1 MKIFL
6 AACFLFLMGTQIGC
20 SQTPESLN
28 ASEIL
33 LQMKKLN
40 VLGSVL
46 YIAAHPDDE
55 NTRLLAWLS
64 KEKLYRTGYLS
75 LTRGDGGQNLL
86 GDEQGVELGLIRTQE
101 LLAARRIDGAEQ
113 FFSRAFD
120 FGFSKTTEE
129 SLKLWD
135 EQKILS
141 DVVWVIRKFQ
151 PDVIITRFPE
161 DKRAGHGQHSASSV
175 LAHLAFA
182 AAADPN
188 KFPEQFRYGVRPW
201 QAKRI
206 FWNNYNFGGNNN
218 TREDQLKIDVGGFNP
233 LIGKSYGEIAA
244 ESRSQHRSQGFGAS
258 RSFGN
263 STEYF
268 SLTAGEKAD
277 RQLMEGVD
285 DSWKR
290 VPGGAAIGTLVNALI
305 KSYNPADPSKSLPQL
320 MSIYQRIQSLA
331 DGYWKKKKLAET
343 QKLIEACSG
352 LWIEATVH
360 QPYGIRDQSVSV
372 NLQLVNR
379 SKLDISLDGVTLNKT
394 DTGWKQQLEPEKNY
408 LSSILVSLAGLPVS
422 QPYWLEEPMS
432 ENSYNVKEQELIGDA
447 QNKPALTAV
456 FRVKIAGQ
464 SFLVQKPVVYDYT
477 QPAKGES
484 FEPFVIIPKTIAACK
499 PEILLFT
506 GNHEKNLE
514 VTDQSKTNGNSPGR
528 SLAANQISGV
538 PAEAAASFSLTKAPG
553 FEIGSDLSS
562 GTRQHVF
569 PVKPIDGNLN
579 PEWTWATQSV
589 AGATDT
595 IMQCRT
601 ISYEHIPRINY
612 FKPVRAKL
620 VSTDLRIK
628 GSRIGY
634 IEGAGDKVPDALREM
649 GYTVSL
655 LNENNLTAST
665 LSHLDAVIAGVRAYD
680 VHDWLFGKYE
690 LLMDY
695 IRNGGN
701 LIVQYNRNNSENAR
715 TRIGPYPFSISNTRV
730 TEEDAPVDFVHQE
743 HPVLH
748 EPNQITQKD
757 FEGWI
762 QERGIYFA
770 TQADPRYQEIFSMHD
785 AGEPDHSGSLI
796 TADYGKGKFVYTGLV
811 FFRELPAGVPGAYRL
826 LANLIAQNQYTNK

>member
-1 MKIFL
+1 MKIFFTAGL
-6 AACFLFLMGTQIGC
+6 FFLLGTQYGC
-20 SQTPESLN
+20 SQAPESYN

-40 VLGSVL
+40 VLGTVL
-46 YIAAHPDDE
+46 YVAAHPDDE

-151 PDVIITRFPE
+151 PDVIVTRFPE

-188 KFPEQFRYGVRPW
+188 KFPEQFKYGVHPW

-218 TREDQLKIDVGGFNP
+218 TSEDQLKIDVGGFNP

-268 SLTAGEKAD
+268 SLTAGEKAS

-290 VPGGAAIGTLVNALI
+290 VPGGAAIETMVNTLI
-305 KSYNPADPSKSLPQL
+305 KTYNPADPSKSLQQL
-320 MSIYQRIQSLA
+320 ISIYQRINALA
-331 DGYWKKKKLAET
+331 DGYWKKKKLAEA
-343 QKLIEACSG
+343 QQLIEACSG

-360 QPYGIRDQSVSV
+360 QPYGIKDQSVTV

-379 SKLDISLDGVTLNKT
+379 SKLDVSLSEVSINRT
-394 DTGWKQQLEPEKNY
+394 DTGWSQKLEPEKNY
-408 LSSILVSLAGLPVS
+408 RLSLQVSLAGLPVS
-422 QPYWLEEPMS
+422 QPYWLEEPMA

-447 QNKPALTAV
+447 QNKPALTAI
-456 FRVKIAGQ
+456 FKIKIGGQ
-464 SFLVQKPVVYDYT
+464 LFAVQKPVVYDYT

-484 FEPFVIIPKTIAACK
+484 FEPFVIIPKTIASCK
-499 PEILLFT
+499 PEILLFN
-506 GNHEKNLE
+506 GKNEKNLE
-514 VTDQSKTNGNSPGR
+514 VIDQSKTGGDAQEKR
-528 SLAANQISGV
+528 LASDQHSGTDLATEKNTV
-538 PAEAAASFSLTKAPG
+538 SSAFSLTKASG
-553 FEIGSDLSS
+553 FDISSGSSS
-562 GTRQHVF
+562 GTLHDFQ
-569 PVKPIDGNLN
+569 VKSMDGNQN
-579 PEWTWATQSV
+579 PEWTWATQI
-589 AGATDT
+589 ADGKTDT

-620 VSTDLRIK
+620 VSTDLQIK

-649 GYTVSL
+649 GYTVSM
-655 LNENNLTAST
+655 LNENNLTASS

-680 VHDWLFGKYE
+680 VHDWLFSKYG

-695 IRNGGN
+695 IKNGGN

-715 TRIGPYPFSISNTRV
+715 TRIGPYPFSISNSRV
-730 TEEDAPVDFVHQE
+730 TEEDAKVQFC
-743 HPVLH
+743 
-748 EPNQITQKD
+748 TA
-757 FEGWI
+757 GSS
-762 QERGIYFA
+762 
-770 TQADPRYQEIFSMHD
+770 DPAFSQS
-785 AGEPDHSGSLI
+785 DH
-796 TADYGKGKFVYTGLV
+796 
-811 FFRELPAGVPGAYRL
+811 R
-826 LANLIAQNQYTNK
+826 